1 MARERVVN
9 SSSFLLIFFL
19 FVVLRLLTVS
29 VTVTSYNG
37 SCLRLRLAVDK
48 LEQVKYLNKVVIK
61 LPGVVSDFLLRFS
74 AV

>member
-1 MARERVVN
+1 MGRERGVN
-9 SSSFLLIFFL
+9 FSSFLLIFNFS
-19 FVVLRLLTVS
+19 RS
-29 VTVTSYNG
+29 QSPHGQCNRYSR

-61 LPGVVSDFLLRFS
+61 LPGVISDFLLRFS

>member
-1 MARERVVN
+1 MGRERGVN
-9 SSSFLLIFFL
+9 FSSFLLIFNFS
-19 FVVLRLLTVS
+19 RS
-29 VTVTSYNG
+29 QSPHGQCNRYNR

-61 LPGVVSDFLLRFS
+61 LPGVVSDLLLRFS